1 MIAGMPR
8 APRLCVEDRRR
19 ELAQA
24 TLPLVIEHGRAV
36 TTRQIAQAAG
46 VAEGTIFRV
55 FATKDEVI
63 EAAIARGFDIETYVI
78 AVEGLNPDG
87 TLDEVLTRAT
97 QLMMDRFAHIFRLL
111 TVLGS
116 SAKPTMSGS
125 PDLVERI
132 GKAHERLLAPH
143 RAHFTIAPREV
154 MRYLRLL
161 AFSGSN
167 PHITDG
173 RLLTATEIVTVGL
186 NGTTNEPTC

>member
-97 QLMMDRFAHIFRLL
+97 QLMMDRFAHIFRPARL
-111 TVLGS
+111 TRTNP
-116 SAKPTMSGS
+116 ARRRADAT
-125 PDLVERI
+125 RI
-132 GKAHERLLAPH
+132 
-143 RAHFTIAPREV
+143 
-154 MRYLRLL
+154 
-161 AFSGSN
+161 
-167 PHITDG
+167 
-173 RLLTATEIVTVGL
+173 
-186 NGTTNEPTC
+186 

>member
-1 MIAGMPR
+1 MILGALLILALVSSGLLWQR
-8 APRLCVEDRRR
+8 ISSIQERLARQSADATAQAMEARIIARQSQ
-19 ELAQA
+19 ELAQETA
-24 TLPLVIEHGRAV
+24 ARVAV
-36 TTRQIAQAAG
+36 FETR
-46 VAEGTIFRV
+46 
-55 FATKDEVI
+55 
-63 EAAIARGFDIETYVI
+63 
-78 AVEGLNPDG
+78 LS
-87 TLDEVLTRAT
+87 EVLTRAT

-143 RAHFTIAPREV
+143 RARFTIAPREV

-173 RLLTATEIVTVGL
+173 RLLTATEIVTLVL
-186 NGTTNEPTC
+186 NGTTKEPTC